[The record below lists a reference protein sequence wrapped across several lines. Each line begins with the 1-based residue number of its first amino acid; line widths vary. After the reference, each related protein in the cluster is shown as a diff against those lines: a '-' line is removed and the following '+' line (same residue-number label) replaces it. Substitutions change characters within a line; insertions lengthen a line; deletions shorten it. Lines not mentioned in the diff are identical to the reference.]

1 MLLNILKSNTLFM
14 NKIFKVLFL
23 TMSSFCFSQNF
34 NAGTIIGI
42 NTSQVSFDNLSGF
55 NKIGIRT
62 GTFVNREFGEFDGQL
77 ELLYINK
84 GSRQSIDSDTYSEGY
99 RLHLNYIEIPLSLKK
114 NLYKNIDFEIG
125 GSISY
130 LLNWVEKYDGVENY
144 GIDVNNV
151 EYSAHIGVECPI
163 RNNLYLNTRLSNSI
177 LPIRSH
183 SSDQMYKW
191 YHGQYNTSISF
202 VLYYYFIKK

>member
-1 MLLNILKSNTLFM
+1 M
-14 NKIFKVLFL
+14 NKIFTFLFL
-23 TMSSFCFSQNF
+23 TISSFCFSQNF

-55 NKIGIRT
+55 NKIGMRI
-62 GTFVNREFGEFDGQL
+62 GAFVNKQFGEFDGQL

-84 GSRQSIDSDTYSEGY
+84 GSRQGINSETYSEGY
-99 RLHLNYIEIPLSLKK
+99 RLHLNYIEIPLSVKK
-114 NLYKNIDFEIG
+114 DLYKNIDFEIG

-130 LLNWVEKYDGVENY
+130 LLNWLEKYDGIENY
-144 GIDVNNV
+144 GFDMNKL
-151 EYSAHIGVECPI
+151 EYSIHIGIEYPI
-163 RNNLYLNTRLSNSI
+163 QNNLYLNTRLSNSI

-183 SSDQMYKW
+183 SSDQIYKW